1 MTKHMVG
8 RRGCAQRANRPYA
21 VEAGSRRDGRRPP
34 QAVSDQQCRH
44 ADRALHP
51 VHRRHNVRHA
61 GRKATAPEVA
71 FALAQT
77 GEIKAQRGDA
87 LLSQRPADAGRG
99 EFFPQVKQWA
109 NTARACNGAW
119 SGRSKTPTSRPWLL
133 PAKPTFS
140 LLMLSPVPGR

>member
-99 EFFPQVKQWA
+99 ERV
-109 NTARACNGAW
+109 
-119 SGRSKTPTSRPWLL
+119 
-133 PAKPTFS
+133 
-140 LLMLSPVPGR
+140 LSAGKAVGKHRQGL